1 MIMPS
6 VHGDTHL
13 MELYCVR
20 LDEPQF
26 RSKTNPM
33 VQSSSKSLKRVE
45 RMAKKSKQARE
56 EEQQILNNYH
66 KWLTEQ
72 ALEPLYQD
80 FVKWKQ
86 GMLPYDELT
95 EHIHHFH
102 KRNQEIWKD
111 FNYTERDDL
120 VLYAKMRLGKLTTS
134 DIEQHGS
141 LLDSWR
147 VTDDSGD
154 LDTK

>member
-1 MIMPS
+1 
-6 VHGDTHL
+6 
-13 MELYCVR
+13 
-20 LDEPQF
+20 
-26 RSKTNPM
+26 
-33 VQSSSKSLKRVE
+33 
-45 RMAKKSKQARE
+45 MAKKSKQVRQ
-56 EEQQILNNYH
+56 EEQQILNDYH

-72 ALEPLYQD
+72 ALEPLYED
-80 FVKWKQ
+80 YVKWKQ

-111 FNYTERDDL
+111 FAYTERDYL
-120 VLYAKMRLGKLTTS
+120 VLCAKTRLGKLTAS
-134 DIEQHGS
+134 DTLQHGS
-141 LLDSWR
+141 LLDSWG